1 MPGLIGGI
9 ARWGGAQGTGLDPEG
24 VALRASEGL
33 AAVDFLMP
41 GYFVWG
47 RIIEALAD
55 IGYDQNTVVPHSAP
69 RTVPCRCTPAVR
81 SATWPSSSACLA
93 VHHGVHNLRTAVE

>member
-1 MPGLIGGI
+1 MRVCIL
-9 ARWGGAQGTGLDPEG
+9 QSTGLDPEG

-47 RIIEALAD
+47 KIIEALAD
-55 IGYDQNTVVPHSAP
+55 VGYETNNLVRAQCNQ
-69 RTVPCRCTPAVR
+69 CLLPA
-81 SATWPSSSACLA
+81 
-93 VHHGVHNLRTAVE
+93 

>member
-1 MPGLIGGI
+1 M
-9 ARWGGAQGTGLDPEG
+9 
-24 VALRASEGL
+24 ALRASEGL

-55 IGYDQNTVVPHSAP
+55 IGYDQNTVVLH
-69 RTVPCRCTPAVR
+69 PA
-81 SATWPSSSACLA
+81 
-93 VHHGVHNLRTAVE
+93 LRTAPCTRTP